1 MKHKELKKILSLKLQ
16 NQACRSLLIVRNKAV
31 YAIWICP
38 VFYTITQC
46 TESWSAVLVPL
57 APAALRPGPAR
68 APR

>member
-1 MKHKELKKILSLKLQ
+1 MKHTELKKVLSLKLQ
-16 NQACRSLLIVRNKAV
+16 NQARRSLLIVKNKAV

-46 TESWSAVLVPL
+46 AESRSAILVPS